1 MFIKSQTLRVLVVCR
16 NSIIEY
22 VYWSVLIRL
31 HCVKINILIVMSAF
45 IAV

>member
-1 MFIKSQTLRVLVVCR
+1 MK
-16 NSIIEY
+16 Y
-22 VYWSVLIRL
+22 VYWSVLIQL

>member
-16 NSIIEY
+16 NSVMKY
-22 VYWSVLIRL
+22 MYWSVLIQL
-31 HCVKINILIVMSAF
+31 HCVEINVLIVMSAF